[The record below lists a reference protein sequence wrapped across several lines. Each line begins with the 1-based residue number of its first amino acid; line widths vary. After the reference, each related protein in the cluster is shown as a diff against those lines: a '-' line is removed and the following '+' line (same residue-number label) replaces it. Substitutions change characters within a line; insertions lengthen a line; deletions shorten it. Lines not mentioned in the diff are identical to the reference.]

1 MNDLLLFPFIIFIS
15 LLLTELVRRNSL
27 KKNFLDTPNER
38 SSHSIAT
45 PHGGGLSIVIVFLAA
60 VGLSGT
66 LPFNIAIAFIGSGA
80 LVAAIGFW
88 DGHEHIAAKWR
99 LLSHFIAVFW
109 ALFWLGGIPVFQLL
123 GYNVDAGWVG
133 IVIMAFI
140 LVWLLNLFNFMDGID
155 GIAASEAIFVACGG
169 ACFSWLNGL
178 ENLSFISLILAAST
192 AGFLILNWAPAK
204 IFMGDVGSC
213 FLGLMLGI
221 LAYANIVEGGL
232 IWIWFILWAVFL
244 VDSGITL
251 FRRILK
257 GERWYEAHCSHAYQH
272 AARKWGHKRVTIS
285 VIIINLFWL
294 FPLAAIS
301 YLKPDFGAWFTL
313 LAYAPLIIIAIKF
326 KAGINDNNLHIIA
339 RRETTKQPQ
348 W

>member
-1 MNDLLLFPFIIFIS
+1 MNNLLLFSFIMLIS
-15 LLLTELVRRNSL
+15 LLLTELIRRNSL
-27 KKNFLDTPNER
+27 KKNLLDTPNER

-45 PHGGGLSIVIVFLAA
+45 PHGGGLSIVITFLLAVGFSNLVPSNIVFALMGSGTLVAA
-60 VGLSGT
+60 VG
-66 LPFNIAIAFIGSGA
+66 
-80 LVAAIGFW
+80 FW
-88 DGHEHIAAKWR
+88 DDHGHIAAKWR
-99 LLSHFIAVFW
+99 LLSHFIAAFW
-109 ALFWLGGIPVFQLL
+109 VLFWLGGIPVFHLL
-123 GYNVDAGWVG
+123 GYNVDAGWLG
-133 IVIMAFI
+133 IVIVSFL

-155 GIAASEAIFVACGG
+155 GIAASEAIIIACGS
-169 ACFSWLNGL
+169 AYFSWLNGL

-204 IFMGDVGSC
+204 IFMGDVGSG

-257 GERWYEAHCSHAYQH
+257 GEKWYEAHCSHAYQH

-301 YLKPDFGAWFTL
+301 YLKPAFGAWFTL
-313 LAYAPLIIIAIKF
+313 LAYTPLIVVALKL
-326 KAGINDNNLHIIA
+326 KAGINEA
-339 RRETTKQPQ
+339 
-348 W
+348 